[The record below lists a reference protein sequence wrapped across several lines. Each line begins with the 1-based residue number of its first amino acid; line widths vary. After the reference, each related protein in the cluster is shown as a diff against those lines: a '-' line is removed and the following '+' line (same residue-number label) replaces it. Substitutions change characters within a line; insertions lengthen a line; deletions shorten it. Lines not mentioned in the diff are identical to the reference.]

1 MTNGGLRI
9 GKKYP
14 DTVEVN
20 RRDNFTQTGLPLADT
35 HYVKVGEDKTCFI
48 YVYETEGATML
59 LLKTKDALGEELSKD
74 YKTVRKSAFPKA
86 QDRWYSVVIDD
97 SLSNEQVED
106 MIDRTI
112 ALYTGIAV

>member
-20 RRDNFTQTGLPLADT
+20 CRENFTKTGLPLADT
-35 HYVKVGEDKTCFI
+35 HFAKKKGEKTCFI

-74 YKTVRKSAFPKA
+74 YKSVRKSAFPKA

-97 SLSNEQVED
+97 SLNNEQVED